1 MSSTVPLPSAQP
13 LIQSH
18 PAASAF
24 LRFFSL
30 IFSLWLLPLSTNLLG
45 KLGGSR
51 QEGL

>member
-1 MSSTVPLPSAQP
+1 MSSRVPLPSAQP
-13 LIQSH
+13 LMQSH

-30 IFSLWLLPLSTNLLG
+30 MFSLWLLPLSTNLG